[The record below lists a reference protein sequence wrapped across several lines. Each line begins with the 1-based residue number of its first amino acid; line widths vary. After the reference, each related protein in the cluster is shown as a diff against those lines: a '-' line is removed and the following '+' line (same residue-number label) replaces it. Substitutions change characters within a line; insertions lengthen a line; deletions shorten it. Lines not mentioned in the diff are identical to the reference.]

1 MPDEMM
7 SFQDDLDRFVVAGQ
21 PHPPAPGQGESA
33 STHPLSPRRVSER
46 DCHEEN
52 KTI

>member
-21 PHPPAPGQGESA
+21 LPRGQGESA

-46 DCHEEN
+46 DCPEEN
-52 KTI
+52 KTT